1 MSNEQETSPNYK
13 WFALLL
19 LWVAFFLQQVRL
31 DRRKIKLRLHVKP
44 LSFCVHPFG
53 GT

>member
-19 LWVAFFLQQVRL
+19 LWVAFFLQQGTRQIYSATL
-31 DRRKIKLRLHVKP
+31 PSIRDRTA
-44 LSFCVHPFG
+44 SAA
-53 GT
+53 